1 MRSDFVEPRYEDLA
15 LVNLLPS
22 VMATLD
28 GGVPTI
34 PLPRA
39 SKYVVLLV
47 DGLGWHQLLE
57 HADHAETMAAMSRG
71 STRITCSVPSTTA
84 TSLTSLGCGV
94 PTGSRCRISGR
105 FSGTTGAA
113 PPKRQQRPGCSGRC
127 EPPFPPVLG

>member
-71 STRITCSVPSTTA
+71 STRITCSVPSTWSLAYEA
-84 TSLTSLGCGV
+84 TCAPMAFIRSAGV
-94 PTGSRCRISGR
+94 GPASA
-105 FSGTTGAA
+105 GAA
-113 PPKRQQRPGCSGRC
+113 AGSVSSG
-127 EPPFPPVLG
+127 PALTT